1 MCHRSWSVLKCF
13 IVKGMITVCGLV
25 PRPRHGGLVVSW
37 RQVLALLVL
46 GRRVSGLQ
54 RRGQRGQRAVAQQPR
69 ILLLT
74 RDSTVSYCHTVIQ
87 CHMTVCHSVTIC
99 HYRVGVLRAEQSEHP
114 VHVLPTREDA
124 RHDDEYEHLQHTAR
138 TVLVTTL

>member
-1 MCHRSWSVLKCF
+1 
-13 IVKGMITVCGLV
+13 MITVCGLV

-69 ILLLT
+69 ILLLK
-74 RDSTVSYCHTVIQ
+74 RDSMSLQ
-87 CHMTVCHSVTIC
+87 GVTIIC

>member
-13 IVKGMITVCGLV
+13 IFKGMITVCGPV
-25 PRPRHGGLVVSW
+25 PTRPRHGGLVVSW

-69 ILLLT
+69 LLLLT
-74 RDSTVSYCHTVIQ
+74 RDSTVSYCHTVILSY

-99 HYRVGVLRAEQSEHP
+99 
-114 VHVLPTREDA
+114 
-124 RHDDEYEHLQHTAR
+124 
-138 TVLVTTL
+138 